1 MAIVQKRVDIFGQ
14 VEALLQGRS
23 EFITPK
29 AVIAELSAIG
39 QEKSKRGRCARM
51 GLKLAE
57 KCKTLEKKRLSEES
71 TDDNLVR
78 LAKEISGMIAT
89 SDMELRNKARN
100 ANIPVIYLK
109 GDLRLAVEGIDPAY
123 G

>member
-1 MAIVQKRVDIFGQ
+1 
-14 VEALLQGRS
+14 
-23 EFITPK
+23 
-29 AVIAELSAIG
+29 
-39 QEKSKRGRCARM
+39 M